1 MDIKFNVENK
11 KNIITI
17 GVLVL
22 VAVALLQFVYLPKVR
37 QVKKLDSEYKVTKK
51 EIDELYDFIG
61 GQEDLK
67 DNIIRMR
74 KELAVLERAFP
85 SEKEV
90 SNIIKELNK
99 EAKRFEVNVRSL
111 KPDNLFIYRDH
122 EDKELKI
129 SEYFCKCMPLIL
141 KVESRY
147 QALGEFLTSLEA
159 SRKPVISIDRV
170 EIERDE
176 DIAPMIE
183 AKINLNA
190 FILGE

>member
-1 MDIKFNVENK
+1 MDIKFNAQNK
-11 KNIITI
+11 KNIII
-17 GVLVL
+17 AGVF
-22 VAVALLQFVYLPKVR
+22 LLILILLSQFVYFPKSR
-37 QVKKLDSEYKVTKK
+37 QVRRLGSEYKMARN

-61 GQEDLK
+61 GQENLK
-67 DNIIRMR
+67 DNIVKMR

-111 KPDNLFIYRDH
+111 KPNNLFIYRDSD
-122 EDKELKI
+122 DKELKI

-147 QALGEFLTSLEA
+147 QALGEFIASLET
-159 SRKPVISIDRV
+159 SRNPVISIDRV

-176 DIAPMIE
+176 DVAPMIRAE
-183 AKINLNA
+183 IDLNA
-190 FILGE
+190 FILGN